1 MRQVIFLDKAGNVC
15 GEFPHDPE
23 IGFVSGKRGLRR
35 RLVLKDEADTLSDVQ
50 LQAVAMQRYT
60 AEEKR
65 IRDTQFANDVAQRRA
80 AQIRRDISVKDAA
93 RQWFDHLAV
102 TNRPNTVQSYKRTMS
117 IYLEGVGDHRL
128 RDMSRAKNVE
138 FLAALQRTETR
149 PGSGKFLSVTTQH
162 SHLTQFN
169 VFLSWAHENELLEQL
184 IKFKK
189 PRIQQKDMDVCTV
202 DQLRRFRCWLFDNLQ
217 QAETSRDRM
226 HARNLIRAYFAG
238 TNLLLRTASIAALP
252 LSAIDLKNRVVKI
265 RSVPERDFNPKGMKW
280 PNKPVND
287 RLYEFLLDDL
297 ANRNPREKW
306 FLDKGDGRPWFE
318 HTNNVSRAMAKA
330 FRAAGMPPDVKPF
343 HHGMRAS
350 MITWLLENGET
361 PVRVQQLADHS
372 DLATT
377 MKYYNTR
384 ASQQRSAVD
393 RLPDI

>member
-23 IGFVSGKRGLRR
+23 IGFLSGKRGLRR

-65 IRDTQFANDVAQRRA
+65 IRDTQFANHAAERRA
-80 AQIRRDISVKDAA
+80 AQIRRDISVSEAA
-93 RQWFDHLAV
+93 RLWFDHLAV

-117 IYLEGVGDHRL
+117 LYLDGVGDHRL
-128 RDMSRAKNVE
+128 RDMSRAKNVQ
-138 FLAALQRTETR
+138 FLGTLQKTENR

-169 VFLSWAHENELLEQL
+169 VFLAWAHENELIDQL

-202 DQLRRFRCWLFDNLQ
+202 DQLRRLRVWLFDNLQ
-217 QAETSRDRM
+217 HSETSRERM

-238 TNLLLRTASIAALP
+238 TNLLLRSQSIAALP
-252 LSAIDLKNRVVKI
+252 LSAIDLKKRVVKI

-280 PNKPVND
+280 PNKPIND
-287 RLYEFLLDDL
+287 RLLEFLQDDL
-297 ANRNPREKW
+297 ANRDPREKW

-318 HTNNVSRAMAKA
+318 QSGNVSRAMAKA
-330 FRAAGMPPDVKPF
+330 FRAAGLPRDLKPF

-384 ASQQRSAVD
+384 AAQQRSAVD
-393 RLPDI
+393 MLPDI